1 MDGAMAPLEGDS
13 LPVGLE
19 AQAVQHVCLVHVSG
33 EAVQHPPLLNA
44 VLLAQAMA
52 QHLHDDA
59 VRNCRDRGTS
69 SHSVIPGTAPDPTG
83 VQGSSSNLCLLGFL
97 MPLTLD

>member
-1 MDGAMAPLEGDS
+1 MDGAVAPLEGDS

-19 AQAVQHVCLVHVSG
+19 AQAVQHVCLVHVLG

-59 VRNCRDRGTS
+59 VGDCGDRGQAVTLS
-69 SHSVIPGTAPDPTG
+69 SRAPLPTPQESEG
-83 VQGSSSNLCLLGFL
+83 AAAICASWVS
-97 MPLTLD
+97 